1 MTARIEMA
9 VSRLGP
15 GDRRESDRNG
25 LVRRYALL
33 SAVLVLLTAACGTG
47 ASPTLDGQAWCLRNA
62 GRVEAAATDLGLLGF
77 IDACYETQGDGVG
90 PDSQP
95 VMTDRNVAATE
106 GLRTWNATDTGAV
119 LYDLSSRYLR
129 HPDGQTACSA
139 ASAGNV

>member
-1 MTARIEMA
+1 
-9 VSRLGP
+9 
-15 GDRRESDRNG
+15 
-25 LVRRYALL
+25 
-33 SAVLVLLTAACGTG
+33 
-47 ASPTLDGQAWCLRNA
+47 
-62 GRVEAAATDLGLLGF
+62 VEAAATDLGLLGS

-95 VMTDRNVAATE
+95 VMTDQNVAATE